1 MEPIQDIATFVIQ
14 RVLDDQQPYY
24 ENNILS
30 HLDAKSKFQH
40 GEYRY
45 SLQQWIWLK
54 SGQPLKKT
62 KYLKSKSDNK
72 LSIDINDL
80 YY

>member
-1 MEPIQDIATFVIQ
+1 MENIQDIAVFVIQ
-14 RVLDDQQPYY
+14 KVFDDQQPYY
-24 ENNILS
+24 EDNILL
-30 HLDAKSKFQH
+30 HPDAKNKFQH
-40 GEYRY
+40 GEFRY

-72 LSIDINDL
+72 FSIDINDL